1 MFEEFCIA
9 IKTHAFTY
17 KKRLET
23 NKEEGVLNPDDPL
36 FLSLD
41 LKTRNN
47 VFTLDETA
55 KIINRHLS
63 EYLLPAKY
71 RNSTGNLFDTPM
83 IDLKKKLVILSS
95 PGYEGSMLSELING
109 NWGEEGNILRYTA
122 KEIDLMSD
130 NEKNTVKE
138 RVKKQ
143 LTIIVPEDINKEM
156 DLNIF
161 KSQNYDIKPFFDM
174 GCQFI
179 SIYYQG
185 GDLSSDE
192 YITKFKNLSFITKP
206 LALRKEYV
214 EPKKEDENETKEKAS
229 YAIYKKKL
237 QEAADYLSK
246 IKE

>member
-1 MFEEFCIA
+1 
-9 IKTHAFTY
+9 
-17 KKRLET
+17 
-23 NKEEGVLNPDDPL
+23 
-36 FLSLD
+36 
-41 LKTRNN
+41 
-47 VFTLDETA
+47 
-55 KIINRHLS
+55 
-63 EYLLPAKY
+63 
-71 RNSTGNLFDTPM
+71 
-83 IDLKKKLVILSS
+83 
-95 PGYEGSMLSELING
+95 
-109 NWGEEGNILRYTA
+109 
-122 KEIDLMSD
+122 MSD
-130 NEKNTVKE
+130 NEKITVKE

-174 GCQFI
+174 GCQFT

-192 YITKFKNLSFITKP
+192 YITKFKNLSFIIKP
-206 LALRKEYV
+206 LALRKEYI
-214 EPKKEDENETKEKAS
+214 EPKKEDKNKTKEKAS